1 MQTEVAERIYNEL
14 AKAGV
19 EVLLDDR
26 DERPGVKFKDADL
39 LGIPVRITVGR
50 GAAEGSVEYKLR
62 RDAEKSDMTVEDA
75 IAAAIKIVNEERSG
89 R

>member
-1 MQTEVAERIYNEL
+1 MQAEVAERIYSEL
-14 AKAGV
+14 ARAGV

-50 GAAEGSVEYKLR
+50 GAADGMVEYKLR
-62 RDAEKSDMTVEDA
+62 RDAEKADMTISDA